1 MRHWSLLGIRNW
13 RIKPGRT
20 AGAVGAIA
28 LGVGVVVWVTCAYE
42 SVRMALRDQM
52 WLWVGRSHLSIE
64 SKYGAN
70 GTVFH
75 SIAEEVRAL
84 DNVLYVT
91 AQLKYPMQVRKIEPT
106 ATSQAARP
114 QVVAVQAIGI
124 EPATEYYFREYDTR
138 RFRADSRSL
147 GPEDHDAA
155 MMEDKLADQLLL
167 QIGDRFELRTVQTDF
182 LGKEHIKRA
191 EFTVVGIFEHRR
203 VAKRQPPVVVIT
215 MDQAKQL
222 AQFED
227 KVDRVTKIDIM
238 VEDTSRT
245 ALRKTENAVRRL
257 VNRHQQNFMVTSA
270 EGKLRQT
277 ETAERHSGLVMLIL
291 SSVALF
297 TAFFIIL
304 STLSMGMVERIE
316 QLGALRCLGVTR
328 WQMAFLILSEA
339 VPLGLAGMLLGIP
352 VGLLLARLSVWMAP
366 QYIGRLVIS
375 YKGILLALGGGAAT
389 TLAGAALPALQA
401 MRVSPLSAS
410 RPQSRPAPAILAW
423 LAALFG
429 TAMIVAHTLLLK
441 HLPANLWVAHAQY
454 PVLGV
459 TLLYCG
465 YALLTPL
472 LIRLAGRAAVY
483 VTAAALRLRYPL
495 LSDQVGRAAWR
506 SAAICSGLMV
516 GLSLIVSLLV
526 YSKSLAGAWDFPRDL
541 TEAFVFVDPP
551 ISPNRARTVRKTPG
565 VAERCSLVNE
575 GITCTIYGK
584 ILLHWPFCRFI
595 VGDPDE
601 FFALFNVEFVEGEK
615 NEAIARLKQ
624 GGAILVTPEFTRA
637 TGWRFGEKV
646 PIQVSQGRGG
656 KYAFEIAGVVT
667 SPSLQMAANYFNISG
682 ELSQASIF
690 GVLGTYADAEK
701 FFGIPERV
709 SLYLINFDLAPT
721 EPPADFAENRPPQA
735 DDPLAL
741 VEMLRRWRT
750 ALPERTAELDR
761 LFRQYDALI
770 AQGQSPG
777 WDNLPFLENFAEA
790 LTAGGL
796 SDAWRSM
803 TAAQRWEVFREN
815 VVMKLVAV
823 YSGAVNTQFASVRA
837 LKLQIDRDLRR
848 ATLLLSTVPL
858 VALLVAALG
867 VGNLMMT
874 NVAARRRQIATLRA
888 LGATRWQVVRLVV
901 GEALV
906 LGVIGSLMGI
916 VLGGHAA
923 HSMGAITGMIWGFQ
937 LSFTDIPWNW
947 VALGVGFTLAVCLI
961 AGLLPARNAAQS
973 NIINALQTT

>member
-13 RIKPGRT
+13 RVKPGRT
-20 AGAVGAIA
+20 IGAIGAIA

-52 WLWVGRSHLSIE
+52 WLWVGRSHLSVE

-91 AQLKYPMQVRKIEPT
+91 AQLKYPMQLRKLESP
-106 ATSQAARP
+106 ATTQAARAP
-114 QVVAVQAIGI
+114 VVAVQAVGI
-124 EPATEYYFREYDTR
+124 EPLTEYNFREYDTR
-138 RFRADSRSL
+138 QFRADSRSL
-147 GPEDHDAA
+147 GPDDHDAA

-167 QIGDRFELRTVQTDF
+167 QIGDRFELRTVQTDL
-182 LGKEHIKRA
+182 LGNELVRQA
-191 EFTVVGIFEHRR
+191 EFTLVGIFEHRR
-203 VAKRQPPVVVIT
+203 VAKRQPPVVIIPI
-215 MDQAKQL
+215 DQAKAL
-222 AQFED
+222 AQFQD
-227 KVDRVTKIDIM
+227 KLDRVTKIDIILN
-238 VEDTSRT
+238 DSSPTG
-245 ALRKTENAVRRL
+245 LRKTEKTLRQM

-270 EGKLRQT
+270 EAKVRQV
-277 ETAERHSGLVMLIL
+277 ETAERHSSLVMLML
-291 SSVALF
+291 ASVALF

-328 WQMAFLILSEA
+328 PQMAFLILSEA
-339 VPLGLAGMLLGIP
+339 VPLGLVGMALGIP

-375 YKGILLALGGGAAT
+375 YHGILLALGGGAVT

-410 RPQSRPAPAILAW
+410 RPQSKPAPAVLAW

-429 TAMIVAHTLLLK
+429 VAMIVAHTLLLK
-441 HLPANLWVAHAQY
+441 RLPTNLWVAHAQY
-454 PVLGV
+454 AVLGV

-472 LIRLAGRAAVY
+472 LIRLAGHAAVY
-483 VTAAALRLRYPL
+483 VTAAVLRLRYPL

-551 ISPNRARTVRKTPG
+551 ISPERAREVRATPG
-565 VAERCSLVNE
+565 VAKRSSLVNE
-575 GITCTIYGK
+575 GITCTIYGR
-584 ILLHWPFCRFI
+584 ILAWPFCRFV

-601 FFALFNVEFVEGEK
+601 FFELFNVEFVEGEK
-615 NEAIARLKQ
+615 NQAIERLKQ
-624 GGAILVTPEFTRA
+624 GGAILVTPEFVRA
-637 TGWRFGEKV
+637 TGWRYGEKV
-646 PIQVSQGRGG
+646 LIRVSEGRGG
-656 KYAFEIAGVVT
+656 QHRFEIAGVVT
-667 SPSLQMAANYFNISG
+667 SPSLQMAANYFNIGG

-690 GVLGTYADAEK
+690 GVLGTYADAK
-701 FFGIPERV
+701 QFFGIPERV
-709 SLYLINFDLAPT
+709 SLYLINFDLPLT
-721 EPPADFAENRPPQA
+721 EPPAEFAENRPPLAGDPPALIELLRKWQA
-735 DDPLAL
+735 
-741 VEMLRRWRT
+741 
-750 ALPERTAELDR
+750 ALPERAVELDR
-761 LFRQYDALI
+761 IIRQYDALV
-770 AQGQSPG
+770 AQDQSPD
-777 WDNLPFLENFAEA
+777 WDSVPLLKVFAQA
-790 LTAGGL
+790 LTADGL
-796 SDAWRSM
+796 YDAWRSM
-803 TAAQRWEVFREN
+803 TAEQRWEVFREN
-815 VVMKLVAV
+815 LVMKLVAT
-823 YSGAVNTQFASVRA
+823 YSGAAYTQHASVRA

-874 NVAARRRQIATLRA
+874 NVSARRRQIATLRA

-906 LGVIGSLMGI
+906 LGVIGSLMG
-916 VLGGHAA
+916 VLLGGHAA

-937 LSFTDIPWNW
+937 LSYTDIPWNW
-947 VALGVGFTLAVCLI
+947 VALGVAFTLAICLI

-973 NIINALQTT
+973 NVINALQTT